1 MLQAGRVAL
10 AMIEEHD
17 AADQVAHRPHAEQDH
32 RVGRREDGRARPVV
46 VKRIGGPDHPQ
57 RQPVV
62 AQDDV
67 GEALDRGVFLA
78 EHCRQL
84 LDAFRQRRKPV
95 AGLDARETGLEPA
108 VAGIGQRADGERHPY
123 GIGSRPNLLNPLNLL
138 NLLNLLN
145 FLNLLNLSNPMNYCT
160 ELRAR
165 PMNWSGLLAGVALLI
180 ALWAVVK
187 ARRLA
192 RRLDLLQQSYW
203 DLRYE
208 HGRLRSQ
215 VKRLDPEEAEPAE
228 PAPPTATT
236 FIPLSSLK
244 R

>member
-1 MLQAGRVAL
+1 
-10 AMIEEHD
+10 
-17 AADQVAHRPHAEQDH
+17 
-32 RVGRREDGRARPVV
+32 
-46 VKRIGGPDHPQ
+46 
-57 RQPVV
+57 
-62 AQDDV
+62 
-67 GEALDRGVFLA
+67 
-78 EHCRQL
+78 
-84 LDAFRQRRKPV
+84 
-95 AGLDARETGLEPA
+95 
-108 VAGIGQRADGERHPY
+108 
-123 GIGSRPNLLNPLNLL
+123 
-138 NLLNLLN
+138 
-145 FLNLLNLSNPMNYCT
+145 MNYCT

-192 RRLDLLQQSYW
+192 RRLDQLQQSYW

-228 PAPPTATT
+228 PAPPAATT